1 MSISKDTPSTAVIK
15 TLLLTDL
22 VDSTKLFERVGDV
35 RATEVSAD
43 YDRVA
48 RDLLDRFN
56 GREIDK
62 TDGFL
67 LLFDRPI
74 DATRYALAYQSD
86 LVKLRERTN
95 APISGRMEIHLGEV
109 FLRENSPEDVA
120 RGAKALEVDGLAKH
134 TVARVA
140 SLARGG
146 QTLLTQGASTW
157 RAARRSAKPSRSD
170 PWAGW
175 LTDRTCSKESPS
187 PSTSSKSGKKASR
200 LCRCPRARRRPSGRC
215 PRPTS

>member
-1 MSISKDTPSTAVIK
+1 MSISGDGPDNAVIK
-15 TLLLTDL
+15 TLFLTDL
-22 VDSTKLFERVGDV
+22 VDSTRLFERLGDE
-35 RATEVSAD
+35 RADEVSAD

-48 RDLLDRFN
+48 RDLLDRFH

-86 LVKLRERTN
+86 LVELSERTGVS
-95 APISGRMEIHLGEV
+95 ISGRVGIHLGEI
-109 FLRENSPEDVA
+109 FLRENSPEDIA

-146 QTLLTQGASTW
+146 QTLLTQGAFDLAR
-157 RAARRSAKPSRSD
+157 RAAVGETVSERPL
-170 PWAGW
+170 GW
-175 LTDRTCSKESPS
+175 LAHGPRVQGNRRA
-187 PSTSSKSGKKASR
+187 PSTSSKSGKKASHR
-200 LCRCPRARRRPSGRC
+200 CRYPRARRKPGVQ
-215 PRPTS
+215 